1 MKKTLISIFISI
13 YALVVIGQ
21 NDTSAFSHSNKT
33 LFNAPAH
40 VGWYIA
46 PEFAWTKYDSRNAVL
61 AGLNISAIFDH
72 KVTFGFAGYGIINS
86 YNLDYADVL
95 DSTLA
100 YLYGGYGGIY
110 LEYRVHPESVVH
122 FSFSL
127 LIGGGALTMGEQRNY
142 NNNYYN
148 QNYYVDE
155 YDYIMDG
162 FFIIEPGVL
171 IGINILDWMRL
182 DVGAKYRFAPSIDL
196 PQSNAD
202 AFTGIN
208 LFTSLKFGSF

>member
-1 MKKTLISIFISI
+1 MIKLFISI
-13 YALVVIGQ
+13 LAVIYAVIVHGQ
-21 NDTSAFSHSNKT
+21 TDTADYLNNKT
-33 LFNAPAH
+33 LFREPAH

-46 PEFAWTKYDSRNAVL
+46 PEFAWTHFDSRNAVL

-86 YNLDYADVL
+86 YHLDYSDVL
-95 DSTLA
+95 DSTEA

-122 FSFSL
+122 FSFPL
-127 LIGGGALTMGEQRNY
+127 LIGGGVLSMGEQRNY
-142 NNNYYN
+142 YNNYYN
-148 QNYYVDE
+148 QNYYIDE

-162 FFIIEPGVL
+162 FFVIEPGVL
-171 IGINILDWMRL
+171 IGINILNFMRMDL
-182 DVGAKYRFAPSIDL
+182 GAKYRYAPSIDL

-208 LFTSLKFGSF
+208 LFTSLKFGAF